1 MNKRIQK
8 KQIKRMIKTGHP
20 FSPVPKP
27 FRYFTTKYGFITN
40 YDMFFTFIKSCQGF
54 PTIINMKRSEKYH
67 RRYEKYMTIKNV
79 KKTYRSFV
87 LSNTIMNRIK
97 RSFSIKEEE

>member
-1 MNKRIQK
+1 
-8 KQIKRMIKTGHP
+8 MIETGHP
-20 FSPVPKP
+20 FSPVVKP

-40 YDMFFTFIKSCQGF
+40 YDMYFTFIKGCQGF

-67 RRYEKYMTIKNV
+67 RRCEKYRIIKNV

-87 LSNTIMNRIK
+87 LSKTIMNRIK
-97 RSFSIKEEE
+97 RSYSIMSKEE